1 MGNSPLKRGSLAGS
15 IVYLSIFSRSK
26 LTPGTVSTR
35 PSTEALIW
43 NSLNRQAMTQPVV
56 ALESPTWSLTM
67 MGVLME
73 APAKRTAWAAASI
86 QERICSGTDAVRGA
100 LASLGLH
107 AELPTSSAEHLRLF
121 CSKGTALIEA
131 TTRRNDDEPG
141 LHWLHD
147 PQEAG
152 GQGGLQPNASKDLI
166 QLSGDA
172 LHAMS
177 GSANTYMNG
186 HGAGEGGWEN
196 THTDFVVDTIDTVAG
211 VVVDILGIFAEATG
225 VAGPILSIVAGV
237 VTWIIRLF
245 LMIYA
250 EPEPTI
256 GELINSALAK
266 ERMRQ
271 NTDFWSGIADELET
285 FPSLFVGATEYS
297 EAKTAW
303 LLILQ
308 HDLAANRGTVFMRE
322 CLSNQTW
329 DSDICTQYIKDG
341 MWEVMLPYAQVHFA
355 VLTELQMQ
363 FLDNSVHDISH
374 RKTQVE
380 LLVARTQEVGR
391 EYVAA
396 LEHAW
401 EVYEPYRKEALWN
414 PWQEDFYED
423 WNYVE
428 KASKFYHPF
437 DFIHARVDKGYND
450 LNVELPLAERKGTHA
465 NDKDKIRSWG
475 YEGCEGERHD
485 DVTKKNNP
493 VKVNDACNLFHTI
506 TDPGGSEQCQC
517 TAGNSDSGKW
527 YQTKLSDDEKECWAR
542 CMNHYQQEQFDTL
555 EKTFKNKVEALKE
568 MVDKLDYEPT
578 LKVALQGVGTT
589 CKRESRLE
597 TSKCAAALELAGL
610 SKVSTEEATDEQ
622 RPAGCSL
629 KGDGTLLINSVEAG
643 KAAAEYAPLCAA
655 LFRGPQAAHSKATA
669 RCSSTAW

>member
-1 MGNSPLKRGSLAGS
+1 MLDSMTLFWGFVFSITLVPNHGSRHVRAATES
-15 IVYLSIFSRSK
+15 DSDSRTSK
-26 LTPGTVSTR
+26 QNG
-35 PSTEALIW
+35 
-43 NSLNRQAMTQPVV
+43 
-56 ALESPTWSLTM
+56 
-67 MGVLME
+67 
-73 APAKRTAWAAASI
+73 WAAASV
-86 QERICSGTDAVRGA
+86 QERICSGTDAVEGA

-107 AELPTSSAEHLRLF
+107 AELPASSAEHVRLF
-121 CSKGTALIEA
+121 CSKGTALIDA
-131 TTRRNDDEPG
+131 TARRNDDEPG

-177 GSANTYMNG
+177 GSANTFMTG
-186 HGAGEGGWEN
+186 HDAGNGGWQN
-196 THTDFVVDTIDTVAG
+196 THTDFVVDTFDTVVG
-211 VVVDILGIFAEATG
+211 IVVDSLNLAA
-225 VAGPILSIVAGV
+225 VPLAGDILSIVGSV
-237 VTWIIRLF
+237 VSWIIRLF

-266 ERMRQ
+266 ERIRQ
-271 NTDFWSGIADELET
+271 NTDFWIGIADELET
-285 FPSLFVGATEYS
+285 FPSLFGGATEFS

-303 LLILQ
+303 LLVLQ
-308 HDLAANRGTVFMRE
+308 HDLAANKVTVFMRE

-363 FLDNSVHDISH
+363 FLDNPLHDISH

-380 LLVARTQEVGR
+380 LLVSRTEEVGR

-401 EVYEPYRKEALWN
+401 QVYSKYRKEALWN
-414 PWQEDFYED
+414 PFQEDFYED
-423 WNYVE
+423 WNYVQE
-428 KASKFYHPF
+428 ADKFYHPF
-437 DFIHARVDKGYND
+437 DFMHARTERGSND
-450 LNVELPLAERKGTHA
+450 LNVKFPLEERKGTHA
-465 NDKDKIRSWG
+465 NDVDKIRQWS

-485 DVTKKNNP
+485 DVTKQNNP
-493 VKVNDACNLFHTI
+493 VKANDACNLFQMI
-506 TDPGGSEQCQC
+506 TDPKGSEQCQC
-517 TAGNSDSGKW
+517 TAGTNGGQW
-527 YQTKLSDDEKECWAR
+527 YQTKLSDEEKECWAR
-542 CMNHYQQEQFDTL
+542 CMNHYQQEQFESL

-568 MVDKLDYEPT
+568 MVDGLDYEPT
-578 LKVALQGVGTT
+578 LKVALQHAGTI
-589 CKRESRLE
+589 CEPASRLAA
-597 TSKCAAALELAGL
+597 SKCAAALELAGL
-610 SKVSTEEATDEQ
+610 SKVSTEEATNVH

-629 KGDGTLLINSVEAG
+629 KGDGTLLINNVEAG

-655 LFRGPQAAHSKATA
+655 LFYGAPEGGSEDGSEEA
-669 RCSSTAW
+669 